1 VRNNGDWQTLYY
13 DTVVELDPIKLLDKI
28 EAAQKAI
35 ADRLKNAM
43 NPINANEQQVI
54 ETPGAIFTSSRNTQ
68 RHGTLLSGC
77 AGNRLHRCS
86 GRCGHRNAEV
96 IADHMR
102 RRGEAE
108 GQFRLNRS
116 TQPALAIIM
125 TSQLA
130 HKKLLFEEGPD

>member
-54 ETPGAIFTSSRNTQ
+54 ENARRNLYFLKKHPAAWHSVKWVRRKSTSSLLRPLWTQ
-68 RHGTLLSGC
+68 KRRC
-77 AGNRLHRCS
+77 HR
-86 GRCGHRNAEV
+86 
-96 IADHMR
+96 
-102 RRGEAE
+102 
-108 GQFRLNRS
+108 
-116 TQPALAIIM
+116 
-125 TSQLA
+125 
-130 HKKLLFEEGPD
+130 